1 MAKKSFNNTITGP
14 LGFHVGS
21 VSCGLKTGNAPDLA
35 VLACERPAEAAGV
48 FTTNKVFAAPVAVC
62 REHIGEGLAQGL
74 VVNAGNANACTGSR
88 GMKDAREMAA
98 RTGRALGISSEQIL
112 VASTGIIGE
121 RLPMEKVR
129 IGIDAAVEKLSN
141 TAKAGRE
148 FARAIM
154 TTDRYP
160 KLSAREIHIDR
171 CTVRIAGVA
180 KGAGMI
186 APNMATMLCFITSD
200 AAISSKLLGRLLKRS
215 VATSFNAITVDNH
228 MSTNDTAIIM
238 ASGLAGNSTLK
249 SLSSASKFSAAL
261 DDVCLELALQM
272 VSDGEGATKGL
283 EVLIRGARSISDAR
297 TAGLAVANS
306 PLVKCALFGGDPNW
320 GRIVSAVGACDIAC
334 KQERIDCKI
343 GTQYVLRK
351 GSPVAVNARNL
362 AKTMAGK
369 VVSIS
374 VELHMGQANF
384 RCYGCD
390 LTPEY
395 VRINAEYHT

>member
-1 MAKKSFNNTITGP
+1 MPSKRTNNTITGP
-14 LGFHVGS
+14 LGFHAGA
-21 VSCGLKTGNAPDLA
+21 VSCGLKAGNTPDLA
-35 VLACERPAEAAGV
+35 VLVCEHPAEAAGV

-62 REHIGEGLAQGL
+62 REHIANGKSQA
-74 VVNAGNANACTGSR
+74 VIVNAGNANACTGAA
-88 GMKDAREMAA
+88 GMKNAKEMAA
-98 RTGRALGISSEQIL
+98 RTGKRLGISSENVL
-112 VASTGIIGE
+112 VASTGIIGQ
-121 RLPMEKVR
+121 RLPMDKVR
-129 IGIDAAVEKLSN
+129 SGIDAAVEKLNNS
-141 TAKAGRE
+141 AKAGRE
-148 FARAIM
+148 FSRAIM
-154 TTDRYP
+154 TTDRYA
-160 KLSAREIHIDR
+160 KTSTQEIRIDG
-171 CTVRIAGVA
+171 CKVRIAGTA

-200 AAISSKLLGRLLKRS
+200 VAISNKLLGRLLKRS
-215 VATSFNAITVDNH
+215 VTTSFNAITVDNH

-238 ASGLAGNSTLK
+238 ASGLAGNGVLK
-249 SLSSASKFSAAL
+249 NMSAAAKFAGAL

-283 EVLIRGARSISDAR
+283 EVVVRGARSISDAR
-297 TAGLAVANS
+297 KAGLAVANS

-351 GSPVAVNARNL
+351 GSPVTVNKRPL
-362 AKTMAGK
+362 DKTMAEK
-369 VVSIS
+369 VVTIK
-374 VELHMGQANF
+374 VDLHMGKADF

-395 VRINAEYHT
+395 VRINADYHT